1 VLLREAWIRT
11 ELANQR
17 LGLTAGRVDL
27 TNYFDHNAAANDETM
42 QFLSDALVN
51 NPMLGLTENG
61 VGLAAV
67 YDPKNGFNA
76 KIGYQQSSSS
86 ALSLSDSLFYL
97 AEVSKLFTPFGL
109 GEGNYRLWWR
119 TDNSSGVD
127 RNGYGISADQRLTE
141 SLTVFARYGQAE
153 TAADDDEFFSVGL
166 QFKNGVIFN
175 PEDAWG
181 VGYAQTELGIGDEE
195 DLLEGYYNLRMTQKM
210 QLSFH
215 LTHVTEKPLGGDK
228 VSYLVP
234 GVRLQASF

>member
-1 VLLREAWIRT
+1 MFPLAGARRAVRQVLEQV
-11 ELANQR
+11 EL
-17 LGLTAGRVDL
+17 G
-27 TNYFDHNAAANDETM
+27 H
-42 QFLSDALVN
+42 
-51 NPMLGLTENG
+51 
-61 VGLAAV
+61 
-67 YDPKNGFNA
+67 DP
-76 KIGYQQSSSS
+76 
-86 ALSLSDSLFYL
+86 
-97 AEVSKLFTPFGL
+97 
-109 GEGNYRLWWR
+109 
-119 TDNSSGVD
+119 D
-127 RNGYGISADQRLTE
+127 RS
-141 SLTVFARYGQAE
+141 

-215 LTHVTEKPLGGDK
+215 LTHVTEKPLGADK